1 MNDDDVIVLDGGG
14 PLVEV
19 TRMEVHL

>member
-19 TRMEVHL
+19 TRIEVHL